1 MKGQS
6 KQEPVLEAQASWF
19 HVFKSMLEGGDVAKM
34 GPHATTVYLAVKAY
48 TNWSTGKAWPG
59 IDLITEKT
67 GISRAQVTRSL
78 RVLEDMGYL
87 IKEKSG
93 RHNVYKLRE
102 KVSVFEKIG
111 GDMRPVAEAS
121 WDYLPSTV
129 KDAVA
134 ELKKFTVTGSDSGL
148 NIINI
153 ESLTLNIQ
161 QNIECRDVK
170 QQNFGG
176 TATLETVDW
185 ENIPE
190 DNPVKRAYLAAKSK
204 GK

>member
-1 MKGQS
+1 MVAKEAQA
-6 KQEPVLEAQASWF
+6 PLLEAQASWF

-48 TNWSTGKAWPG
+48 TNWSTGKSWPG

-78 RVLEDMGYL
+78 RVLENMGYL
-87 IKEKSG
+87 IKEKVG

-102 KVSVFEKIG
+102 KVSVFEKTG

-134 ELKKFTVTGSDSGL
+134 ELKKFTVTGSDTGL
-148 NIINI
+148 NVINI

-170 QQNFGG
+170 QQIYGG
-176 TATLETVDW
+176 TATLESVDW
-185 ENIPE
+185 DNIPE
-190 DNPVKRAYLAAKSK
+190 ENPVKRAYLAAK
-204 GK
+204 GRGR